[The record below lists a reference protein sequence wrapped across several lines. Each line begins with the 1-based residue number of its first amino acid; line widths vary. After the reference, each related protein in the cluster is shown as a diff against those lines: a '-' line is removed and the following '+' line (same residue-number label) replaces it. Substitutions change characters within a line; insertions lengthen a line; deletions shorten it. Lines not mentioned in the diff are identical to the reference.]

1 MTLLNFLRI
10 IKSISMKKLYL
21 SGLFFLIALM
31 FPSCK
36 GKKEIQAVEAIEV
49 PVVQVVQQDVA
60 LESEYTGQTYG
71 DADVEIRTRVEGWI
85 LSMNFKEGSLVSK
98 GQLLYTIDPMP
109 YQNQVSEA
117 EAALANANSM
127 LIKAKNDL
135 DRIEP
140 LAAIGAISQREL
152 VAARA
157 SYESSKAMVSS
168 NEASLRNARIKL
180 GYCSVVSPISGMIG
194 ISSVKVGDYV
204 SSGPQFTINTVSS
217 IGDIRVR
224 FTIGE
229 KEYLRITRLMQEM
242 KVRMGQGGENVRM
255 VLADGTIYPLKG
267 KMNFADRQIDPS
279 TGAMT
284 LEAEFK
290 NINNLIRP
298 GQYVKLRLVTEYRK
312 AALLIPQRAVN
323 EMQGIFQV
331 YTVADSNKIDLKL
344 IKLGP
349 VYNMSYIVESGL
361 TPQEKVVIGGTQM
374 LRAGSVIKPVEK
386 SWSPDS
392 TNISSVIN

>member
-1 MTLLNFLRI
+1 MKNLVLSVPFL
-10 IKSISMKKLYL
+10 
-21 SGLFFLIALM
+21 LIAILLH
-31 FPSCK
+31 SCK
-36 GKKEIQAVEAIEV
+36 GKKEVQANLAIEV
-49 PVVQVVQQDVA
+49 PVVQVMQQDVA

-71 DADVEIRTRVEGWI
+71 DADVEIRTRVEGWV
-85 LSMNFKEGSLVSK
+85 LSMNFTEGSLVSK

-117 EAALANANSM
+117 EAALSSANST

-140 LAAIGAISQREL
+140 LAAMGAISQREL

-157 SYESSKAMVSS
+157 TYESSQAMVTS
-168 NEASLRNARIKL
+168 NEASLRNAKIKL
-180 GYCSVVSPISGMIG
+180 GYCSVVAPISGMIG

-204 SSGPQFTINTVSS
+204 SAGPQFIINTVSS
-217 IGDIRVR
+217 IGNIRVR

-242 KVRMGQGGENVRM
+242 KIKLGQGGDNVGM
-255 VLADGTIYPLKG
+255 VLADGSVYPLKG
-267 KMNFADRQIDPS
+267 KMNFADRQVDPS

-290 NINNLIRP
+290 NENNLIRP

-323 EMQGIFQV
+323 EIQGLFQV

-349 VYNMSYIVESGL
+349 AYNMSYIVESGL
-361 TPQEKVVIGGTQM
+361 SPQEKVVIGGTQM
-374 LRAGSVIKPVEK
+374 LRAGSVIKPVDK
-386 SWSPDS
+386 NWSPDS